1 MKKLIVLC
9 FVLLVILI
17 PALSS
22 VNYFFSLLTIKTPD
36 LLTHSP
42 EGE

>member
-1 MKKLIVLC
+1 MIVAIVPVKKLEE
-9 FVLLVILI
+9 
-17 PALSS
+17 AKMSS
-22 VNYFFSLLTIKTPD
+22 VNYFFSLTTIKTSD